1 MLAERFGS
9 YSIAA
14 TRAGIPTL
22 SRLKSITRYRRES
35 SEKSETLM
43 SRRPGVTG
51 RKVRT
56 GIALHSLEELDAL
69 ALGQPHERLL
79 PLGLAPLVLPDAAQ
93 LRRHPHRAH
102 ALDLHVEQSL
112 HGALD
117 VVLARARVDRERD
130 DVARLAGHGALLG
143 GERLADHIV
152 DVHEDSARLAVL
164 RRSSDRRASIAS
176 TAPTVSTSCLCRSTS
191 YTLSPSTRITPT
203 RSRLRAEISSFS
215 SASAITISTLWP
227 ASPSAVRIP
236 ATRLVLSSES
246 ASSSTTVIAP
256 SCWRSDSAP
265 RSAARRT
272 FFDSEC
278 S

>member
-22 SRLKSITRYRRES
+22 SRLKSITRYRRLCPPPRCHEVTWPSTLRPPLLFRRPPSSERSGLRRES

-69 ALGQPHERLL
+69 ALGQTHERLL

-102 ALDLHVEQSL
+102 ALDLDVEQRL

-130 DVARLAGHGALLG
+130 DV
-143 GERLADHIV
+143 
-152 DVHEDSARLAVL
+152 
-164 RRSSDRRASIAS
+164 
-176 TAPTVSTSCLCRSTS
+176 
-191 YTLSPSTRITPT
+191 
-203 RSRLRAEISSFS
+203 
-215 SASAITISTLWP
+215 
-227 ASPSAVRIP
+227 
-236 ATRLVLSSES
+236 
-246 ASSSTTVIAP
+246 
-256 SCWRSDSAP
+256 
-265 RSAARRT
+265 
-272 FFDSEC
+272 
-278 S
+278 